1 MAEGDFN
8 VFAKIQADTSNFE
21 KGMKK
26 AQTSAT
32 NLSNTFGSLSKVI
45 TKALSLTGIVVGTKA
60 IVDFGKSSVQ
70 SASQATKQFNILD
83 NTIKAT
89 GADAW
94 TSIKELTSASK
105 ALSDSTNYS
114 VTEIQKMQSVLL
126 GFTNITGEAFD
137 EASNAVLDM
146 ATVMGMDLTSAV
158 QTVGKALDD
167 PITGL
172 DSLRRQ
178 GFKFT
183 DEQKAELAQ
192 LVKTGKQLEAQ
203 KIILN
208 ALATSYG
215 GASKAGQD
223 SFAKQ
228 THAVEN
234 FRDALGGKLIP
245 LMKSFAID
253 NANMIDSL
261 REYLNEI
268 DFNQIG
274 ATIKVTFD
282 GIKKGIQNSFEYV
295 KMIFSETKS
304 FMKNIDFKPI
314 VSIINNLV
322 LAFEKIGKINLS
334 RVTNIIKDL
343 KDSFSG
349 FSENIDLTKFSEVI
363 NLIING
369 FVFLYEEVNKVFDT
383 LLDNIK
389 TFITN
394 TWNSIK
400 SIFEAGNKALA
411 DSETDIKSWGDYFYT
426 IFNNLFKTVQ
436 DVIQSISYLLSGDWE
451 IAWQYAKLVVLRIVD
466 GVIDSMT
473 TMVTAFKDKI
483 INILN
488 FAEMLSPFLGTSGK
502 VIKTALSGIE
512 ALVNGVDENS
522 KKIKDTMTELV
533 EDTENKIE
541 ELTGK
546 PADKNIKELEKFTF
560 GSKNILGEFVD
571 NFKEATDKAKKEL
584 DGLRGEYKATTNSMK
599 GDGKSTYEAFSE
611 WDLKLLKQRQNNL
624 SEYSKEHHEINLQLI
639 EQERKKALEN
649 EKNEE
654 ERAKINEYYNNE
666 IEEENERFEEAK
678 REKARQ
684 TFHIIMAYTKTFLQD
699 TIAGFKKV
707 ADTFK
712 KVLSGIGNFVK
723 NTFDKL
729 KNIFST
735 LFDFNIDDALNNLLK
750 IEDAVLTFFVE
761 TLPRLPNFFESAFS
775 SVLTL
780 IQTLINSIDWDNVK
794 NILDS
799 IIKTFVTYSPQIV
812 SGIVEIF
819 TNLVSTVSAVLVE
832 NAPEIV
838 SAIGEMFFT
847 ILEALPSI
855 ISNFIKVVGTYL
867 SEIGKYFTNN
877 FDRLSEDL
885 SNIIKSFI
893 DGIAEFISNGGW
905 KNLLDGLLSIQKA
918 LEKAITDNIDS
929 IVDTIISAL
938 PDLVDMLIESIV
950 SASKTLAKLI
960 KPILKLIL
968 AIISALIDILTSDEV
983 MDASLDAVMAFI
995 DAIFDELL
1003 PGILKLIP
1011 KLIVKVIAQIIK
1023 NFPKIVKSIVDG
1035 LVKAFVNTNWGEV
1048 VKQIF
1053 MGFIDAFK
1061 DLFGIHSPSTLFE
1074 EFGTYMIEGLWNGI
1088 KNMGSWLSEN
1098 VGGFFSNLWEG
1109 IKNVF
1114 SGVGEWFGNVFSGAK
1129 EKISSAFEGI
1139 GNWASGV
1146 WSNIKDGFSNVG
1158 SWFEN
1163 VFKGAKEKISSAFE
1177 GIGNWA
1183 SGVWDN
1189 IKGGFSNVG
1198 SWFSST
1204 FSGAKDAIQNAFSG
1218 LGDWFDGLWK
1228 NIKSGAESI
1237 GDAVSDVVSGAG
1249 DWLGDVGEGV
1259 SDWFEDVGEG
1269 LWDWGSSVGES
1280 IQDAVEGVGDW
1291 FEDVGEG
1298 VSDWV
1303 DSWKWWATGTN
1314 NAPAGLSLVGEA
1326 GPELVRF
1333 NGGEQV
1339 LNTRNTQ
1346 KALEGMGGNTN
1357 NFNVTF
1363 NNLQDTSAFA
1373 MIQQLKQYNRQMAI
1387 NGVI

>member
-1 MAEGDFN
+1 MSDYSIFAE
-8 VFAKIQADTSNFE
+8 ITADASGYE
-21 KGMKK
+21 KGVKRAQK
-26 AQTSAT
+26 ASQ
-32 NLSNTFGSLSKVI
+32 NLSLTVGELSKTI
-45 TKALSLTGIVVGTKA
+45 TKALSFAGVAIGTKA
-60 IVDFGKSSVQ
+60 IVDFGKSCVK
-70 SASQATKQFNILD
+70 SATQAQKVFNILD
-83 NTIKAT
+83 NTVKAT
-89 GADAW
+89 GAYAW
-94 TSIKELTSASK
+94 TSTKELESASK
-105 ALSDSTNYS
+105 SLSDSTNYS
-114 VTEIQKMQSVLL
+114 ITEIQKMQSVLL

-137 EASNAVLDM
+137 GASEAVLDM
-146 ATVMGMDLTSAV
+146 ATVMDMDLTSAV

-183 DEQKAELAQ
+183 DEQKAELSQ

-203 KIILN
+203 KIILDT
-208 ALATSYG
+208 LATSYG
-215 GASKAGQD
+215 GASKSGQD

-228 THAVEN
+228 RHAVEN
-234 FRDALGGKLIP
+234 FSDALGGKLIP

-261 REYLNEI
+261 RGYLDEI

-322 LAFEKIGKINLS
+322 GAFEKIGKINLS
-334 RVTNIIKDL
+334 RITNIIKDL

-369 FVFLYEEVNKVFDT
+369 FVFLYEEVSKVFDT

-400 SIFEAGNKALA
+400 SVFEAGNKALA

-426 IFNNLFKTVQ
+426 AFNNLFKTVQ

-488 FAEMLSPFLGTSGK
+488 FAQMLSPFLGTSGK

-512 ALVNGVDENS
+512 ALVDGIDENS

-546 PADKNIKELEKFTF
+546 PADKNIKELNKFTA

-571 NFKEATDKAKKEL
+571 NFKEATDKVKKEL
-584 DGLRGEYKATTNSMK
+584 DNLSGEYKATNNSMK
-599 GDGKSTYEAFSE
+599 ADGKSTYEAFSE
-611 WDLKLLKQRQNNL
+611 WDSKLLKQRQGKL

-639 EQERKKALEN
+639 DQERKKALED

-678 REKARQ
+678 REKARE
-684 TFHIIMAYTKTFLQD
+684 TFHFIMAYTKKFLQD
-699 TIAGFKKV
+699 TVAGFKKV
-707 ADTFK
+707 ADIFK

-723 NTFDKL
+723 NVFDKL

-750 IEDAVLTFFVE
+750 IEDAILTFFVE

-893 DGIAEFISNGGW
+893 DGIAEFISSGGW

-960 KPILKLIL
+960 KPIIKLIL

-983 MDASLDAVMAFI
+983 MDASLDAVMALI

-1011 KLIVKVIAQIIK
+1011 KLIVKIIAQVVK

-1035 LVKAFVNTNWGEV
+1035 LVKAFVNTNWFDI

-1074 EFGTYMIEGLWNGI
+1074 GFGLNIIEGLVNGL
-1088 KNMGSWLSEN
+1088 K
-1098 VGGFFSNLWEG
+1098 G
-1109 IKNVF
+1109 IAEAVMIILQPLIN
-1114 SGVGEWFGNVFSGAK
+1114 
-1129 EKISSAFEGI
+1129 
-1139 GNWASGV
+1139 
-1146 WSNIKDGFSNVG
+1146 
-1158 SWFEN
+1158 
-1163 VFKGAKEKISSAFE
+1163 
-1177 GIGNWA
+1177 
-1183 SGVWDN
+1183 
-1189 IKGGFSNVG
+1189 
-1198 SWFSST
+1198 
-1204 FSGAKDAIQNAFSG
+1204 AIQSLFSG
-1218 LGDWFDGLWK
+1218 LFSFISDVIGKILDAVTSINQMSFDALEKVIGGL
-1228 NIKSGAESI
+1228 IDSI
-1237 GDAVSDVVSGAG
+1237 GKISDSLTAVTKISFDALNTSIGTVVDSLTKITELSFGAISDLANISFETLKTTLNSISDVLKTISSTAVDLVDVSFKGLKDVIEAIGNSVTNMTNSVAG
-1249 DWLGDVGEGV
+1249 LVNALKDLVEAVNKGMSALNPFGG
-1259 SDWFEDVGEG
+1259 
-1269 LWDWGSSVGES
+1269 GSSSGGS
-1280 IQDAVEGVGDW
+1280 SGGGSSGNQFDDP
-1291 FEDVGEG
+1291 FDY
-1298 VSDWV
+1298 V
-1303 DSWKWWATGTN
+1303 DPLHLFPGHAIGTN
-1314 NAPAGLSLVGEA
+1314 NASAGLSIVGEA
-1326 GPELVRF
+1326 GPELVKFR
-1333 NGGEQV
+1333 GGEQV
-1339 LNTRNTQ
+1339 LNNRNTN
-1346 KALEGMGGNTN
+1346 KALEGMGGKSIVN
-1357 NFNVTF
+1357 NVTF
-1363 NNLQDTSAFA
+1363 NNLQDTTAFA
-1373 MIQQLKQYNRQMAI
+1373 MMNQLKAYNRQLAI